1 MLNSYRDIIN
11 KFDQASK
18 LTVYPN
24 LKMAS
29 LFQPVPLD
37 VLSNY
42 EQSVQNTLDVPI
54 EFMPNL
60 YKLLEQK
67 PC

>member
-29 LFQPVPLD
+29 LFQAVPLD

>member
-37 VLSNY
+37 ILSNY